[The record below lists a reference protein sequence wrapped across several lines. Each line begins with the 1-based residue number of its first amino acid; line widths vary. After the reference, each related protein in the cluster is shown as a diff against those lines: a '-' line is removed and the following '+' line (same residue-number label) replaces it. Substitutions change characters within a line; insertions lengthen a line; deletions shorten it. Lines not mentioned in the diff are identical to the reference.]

1 MAIVNGP
8 NGVRAFLPDDV
19 AASIVGDGTGE
30 YTYAPAPEPAT
41 EPATEP
47 APKAP
52 ARRPRARKSTT

>member
-30 YTYAPAPEPAT
+30 YTYAPAPDPA
-41 EPATEP
+41 PEP